1 MRPFGETLA
10 ELFSRHQL
18 LRLQGHEPRAAAF
31 ANDPGETYRQL
42 AGPPAEWVAVIRS
55 TPPKGLSMEKRLAVL
70 LLRIAGAPDKPS
82 RSYADKFFTK
92 EGRGTRNL
100 VDYYDEVSHGN
111 IDLGNSEVF
120 GWMDYGHTLQD
131 LMDEWTKARD
141 AKKMELLKAGK
152 SDADAE
158 TEAADFANNARRD
171 KVVEWGLAAAASA
184 GVKVALFDGTV
195 CVFNQPVDY
204 FSSVGSTVVNW
215 DPKGPPFTIDLTGVA
230 HEVGHNLGLEHSRRD
245 GAADEYGDKWDIM
258 SAYGVYFDKT
268 GTLKPPGSPYLT
280 FGPGLN
286 AVNME
291 LAGWL
296 DQTRLYTGTGTTLV
310 LRPLHRRDLPGW
322 LAARLQVGLS
332 TIYLEFR
339 VKDRWDQKIPAPC
352 ILLHRR
358 STHPT
363 DGNLCSEL
371 LIGHPAKGGGAARP
385 DLRQGESYEVGDAS
399 DPFGFYARIKVVK
412 IDTVKLEAELE
423 ILVREARHFEP
434 HGTIYGGVASDGGGL
449 VWTPGRGFVKVPPRS
464 PLIAILQSLAEYE
477 TLQSIDGTGLEPL
490 RMDRLMKMRDQLSGM
505 IAARQAAKVPAPA
518 LQLRREG

>member
-1 MRPFGETLA
+1 
-10 ELFSRHQL
+10 
-18 LRLQGHEPRAAAF
+18 
-31 ANDPGETYRQL
+31 
-42 AGPPAEWVAVIRS
+42 
-55 TPPKGLSMEKRLAVL
+55 MEKRLAIL

-82 RSYADKFFTK
+82 RSYADKLFTK

-100 VDYYDEVSHGN
+100 VDYFDEVSHGHL
-111 IDLGNSEVF
+111 DLGNSEVF
-120 GWMDYGHTLQD
+120 GWMDYGHTVQD
-131 LMDEWTKARD
+131 LMDEGTKAHD
-141 AKKMELLKAGK
+141 AKKKELLKAGK
-152 SDADAE
+152 SEADAE
-158 TEAADFANNARRD
+158 EEAAGYANNFRRD
-171 KVVEWGLAAAASA
+171 KIVEWGLATATAA
-184 GVKVALFDGTV
+184 GVNLASFDGTV

-204 FSSVGSTVVNW
+204 FGSPGSTVLNW
-215 DPKGPPFTIDLTGVA
+215 EPNGPPFSIDLTGVA
-230 HEVGHNLGLEHSRRD
+230 HEVGHNLGLQHSRRD

-258 SAYGVYFDKT
+258 SAYGVYFDKS
-268 GTLKPPGSPYLT
+268 GTLKPPRSPYLT

-296 DQTRLYTGTGTTLV
+296 DQSRLFTGPGTTLV

-322 LAARLQVGLS
+322 LAARIEVGLS

-358 STHPT
+358 GTHPT

-371 LIGHPAKGGGAARP
+371 VIGHPGTVGSPARP
-385 DLRQGESYEVGDAS
+385 DLRRGESYEVGDAN
-399 DPFGFYARIKVVK
+399 DPFAFYARITVVK
-412 IDTVKLEAELE
+412 IDTVTLEAHLE
-423 ILVREARHFEP
+423 IRIREARRFEP
-434 HGTIYGGVASDGGGL
+434 QGTIYGGVASDGGGL

-477 TLQSIDGTGLEPL
+477 TLQSIDGAGLEPL
-490 RMDRLMKMRDQLSGM
+490 RMERLVRMRDQLSSM

-518 LQLRREG
+518 LRLRRES